1 KHVGERGELRRV
13 IDGQAHGVGGR
24 GAWCGCALA
33 PAVEQLLETHRSAPV
48 QGRMRARAAH
58 SSVVPAKFR
67 LFLVDRRSPNAVSE
81 ISSGASA
88 EGTAA
93 VVSGAA
99 ARVASPEAK
108 EVGMFKHIGLK
119 VKDVDASV
127 HFYTASL
134 TPLGYEITSQ
144 DETVAA
150 FTHADGS
157 SLWLYADA
165 RLAHSLLHI

>member
-1 KHVGERGELRRV
+1 
-13 IDGQAHGVGGR
+13 
-24 GAWCGCALA
+24 
-33 PAVEQLLETHRSAPV
+33 
-48 QGRMRARAAH
+48 
-58 SSVVPAKFR
+58 VVPAKFR

-81 ISSGASA
+81 ISWGALA

-99 ARVASPEAK
+99 ARVASREAK
-108 EVGMFKHIGLK
+108 EVGMFNHIGLK
-119 VKDVDASV
+119 VKDIDASV

-150 FTHADGS
+150 FRHADGS

-165 RLAHSLLHI
+165 RLAHSLLHIAFSALERGAVDAFHRQGLRARGRDNGAPGVRQDYSPDYYAAFLFDPDGNNIEAVCLKS